1 MSFSKFVGRSLLSSM
16 FIVGG
21 VNQFRNAD
29 KLAGAL
35 DATEEILPS
44 PVAGPLASVDSTL
57 LVKVDGAVMAGAGAG
72 LALGIAPRLASAVLA
87 AQMVPVTVAGHRF
100 WEKEGEERQGHWI
113 HFLKNTSLAG
123 GLLLVAL
130 TRKQK

>member
-1 MSFSKFVGRSLLSSM
+1 
-16 FIVGG
+16 
-21 VNQFRNAD
+21 
-29 KLAGAL
+29 
-35 DATEEILPS
+35 
-44 PVAGPLASVDSTL
+44 
-57 LVKVDGAVMAGAGAG
+57 
-72 LALGIAPRLASAVLA
+72 VLA